1 MLKKTSI
8 MVGLAAVVLASCGG
22 GSSETKDTSV
32 TESTDRGRNTLV
44 GGFGTDGSGVST
56 VALAKTSSSYYDSL
70 TMKTLANGDTLM
82 AFHSTGVNEGESFN
96 DLVQARLLANGSFDT
111 TFGTGGFIKIDLGEH
126 DLAKILFD
134 SHGTILVW
142 QSWLTEVPN
151 SQDAEGN
158 LQYVSND
165 EIKAFTFGTN
175 AANMNYG
182 EKGIIS
188 LSGPNDSQSIGDV
201 VIGLRGDSADG
212 LVVERYTDTSTDLVS
227 ITARGVA
234 DASVKNGGV
243 NSYPANS
250 NEDYYSRNIDMSL
263 LPKAAANFA
272 AGVLF
277 ANRGAQVADCPPDEY
292 CPGPVENLE
301 AVLMPSN
308 KQGAEKRIQT
318 TEVDDLLSYSGNGGN
333 DVSEVFARPADANTV
348 SAQSARQSVAPKTEP
363 LPLITVI
370 ARSNIDTSLS
380 RGIFSAGT
388 TPPQWLAV
396 EHFSISAPEDSTI
409 RPRVVS
415 IAPEGS
421 AVASIYYDKATKESG
436 ILACATPVF
445 GECDVNAANKL
456 VFRRL
461 DASWPSVQNIRVGA
475 DGKLHALIVDLMV
488 KDVKT
493 DAVVDLPENGNS
505 ATAEIEMFPTALR
518 QTSTKNGFTWTPE
531 EYGPMKLGSNNA
543 VLMNGVLT
551 DLKDNSAKEALGII
565 NKSNGGRTAQQIV
578 QPRIS
583 LADGWVNYQSLL
595 HQDATGNEYVI
606 ANKDGFGG
614 FVKRLSANGN
624 LDTQYGIA
632 GYVKTSSISDSD
644 VPCQTHNYEVTDSG
658 QVMSLLV
665 TLEMNK
671 ETRRCIE
678 ETRKIASIA
687 IVDASGKL
695 TSSSAVNIPII
706 ENEDVVVS
714 PYTSEFYIVKDS
726 WVPDENEN
734 EVNIKTIRRYNS
746 QGVLDTSF
754 GKSGVLTLDEYSPLM
769 SYWLYAADAQG
780 RIVGAGVINA
790 DGVVNLQMSRLARA
804 GTLDVGVD
812 APAPPIPQPQVTRDK
827 GLGVPQSWI
836 DTIQL
841 DSDFVTLQSPLIVQV
856 KPSELDGSMEI
867 SWSNAKVAS
876 VNVTYTVTASPGGK
890 TCTSTTSSCVVKG
903 LDPWQKYSFVV
914 SAAGVTSSAPS
925 EAIQPFRVV
934 KVGTST
940 SLKKLLTPANQ
951 SALKWSVSGG
961 CKIAK
966 NTTLIAPK
974 KAGSCLLSV
983 KTAKVGK
990 TAATIRS
997 VRIQVVKAL
1006 PK

>member
-1 MLKKTSI
+1 
-8 MVGLAAVVLASCGG
+8 MVGLAALVLASCGG

-70 TMKTLANGDTLM
+70 TMKTLSNGDTMM

-126 DLAKILFD
+126 DVTKILFD

-308 KQGAEKRIQT
+308 EQGAEKRIQT
-318 TEVDDLLSYSGNGGN
+318 TEVDDLLSYNESGLR
-333 DVSEVFARPADANTV
+333 EVFARPADANTV

-370 ARSNIDTSLS
+370 ARNKLDESLS
-380 RGIFSAGT
+380 RGLLSAGT
-388 TPPQWLAV
+388 TPTQWLAV
-396 EHFSISAPEDSTI
+396 EHFSLDVPEDSTI
-409 RPRVVS
+409 QPQGAS
-415 IAPEGS
+415 IAPVGS
-421 AVASIYYDKATKESG
+421 AVASIYYDYETQESG
-436 ILACATPVF
+436 ILACASPVF
-445 GECDVNAANKL
+445 GVCDVSAANKL
-456 VFRRL
+456 VYTKR
-461 DASWPSVQNIRVGA
+461 DANWPTVQNIRVGA
-475 DGKLHALIVDLMV
+475 DGKLHALIIDLTV
-488 KDVKT
+488 KGVKT
-493 DAVVDLPENGNS
+493 DAVVDLPENGNNS
-505 ATAEIEMFPTALR
+505 TAETEMFPSELR
-518 QTSTKNGFTWTPE
+518 ETSTKNGFMWTPQK
-531 EYGPMKLGSNNA
+531 YGTIKLGSNNA
-543 VLMNGVLT
+543 VLMNGILT
-551 DLKDNSAKEALGII
+551 DLNDDSKKEALGII
-565 NKSNGGRTAQQIV
+565 GKSNGGRTAQQIV
-578 QPRIS
+578 QPQIS
-583 LADGWVNYQSLL
+583 LAGGWVNYQSLL
-595 HQDATGNEYVI
+595 HQDATGNEYVT

-632 GYVKTSSISDSD
+632 GYVKTSSISDTD
-644 VPCQTHNYEVTDSG
+644 VPCQFHNYQVTDSG
-658 QVMSLLV
+658 QVMSLLM
-665 TLEMNK
+665 TDEMNK
-671 ETRRCIE
+671 ETGRCNHA
-678 ETRKIASIA
+678 TRKIALIA
-687 IVDASGKL
+687 VVDTSGKL
-695 TSSSAVNIPII
+695 TSSSAVNIPVT

-714 PYTSEFYIVKDS
+714 PYTSEFYIVNDS
-726 WVPDENEN
+726 WVLDENEN
-734 EVNIKTIRRYNS
+734 EVEIKKIRRYNS
-746 QGVLDTSF
+746 EGVLDTSF
-754 GKSGVLTLDEYSPLM
+754 GKSGVLNLDEYSPLM
-769 SYWLYAADAQG
+769 NYWLYAADAQG

-790 DGVVNLQMSRLARA
+790 DGVVIYRCHVSHE
-804 GTLDVGVD
+804 
-812 APAPPIPQPQVTRDK
+812 QV
-827 GLGVPQSWI
+827 L
-836 DTIQL
+836 
-841 DSDFVTLQSPLIVQV
+841 
-856 KPSELDGSMEI
+856 
-867 SWSNAKVAS
+867 
-876 VNVTYTVTASPGGK
+876 
-890 TCTSTTSSCVVKG
+890 
-903 LDPWQKYSFVV
+903 
-914 SAAGVTSSAPS
+914 
-925 EAIQPFRVV
+925 
-934 KVGTST
+934 
-940 SLKKLLTPANQ
+940 
-951 SALKWSVSGG
+951 
-961 CKIAK
+961 
-966 NTTLIAPK
+966 
-974 KAGSCLLSV
+974 
-983 KTAKVGK
+983 
-990 TAATIRS
+990 
-997 VRIQVVKAL
+997 
-1006 PK
+1006 

>member
-8 MVGLAAVVLASCGG
+8 MVGLAALVLASCGG

-32 TESTDRGRNTLV
+32 TESTDRERNTLV

-56 VALAKTSSSYYDSL
+56 VALAKSSSSYYDSL
-70 TMKTLANGDTLM
+70 TMKTLSNGDTMM

-126 DLAKILFD
+126 DVTKILFD

-308 KQGAEKRIQT
+308 EQGAEKRIQT
-318 TEVDDLLSYSGNGGN
+318 TEVDDLLSYNESGLR
-333 DVSEVFARPADANTV
+333 EVFARPADANTV

-370 ARSNIDTSLS
+370 ARNKLDESLS
-380 RGIFSAGT
+380 RGLLSAGT

-396 EHFSISAPEDSTI
+396 EHFSLDVPEDSTI
-409 RPRVVS
+409 QPQGAS
-415 IAPEGS
+415 IAPVGS
-421 AVASIYYDKATKESG
+421 AVASIYYDYETQESG
-436 ILACATPVF
+436 ILACASPVF
-445 GECDVNAANKL
+445 GVCDVSAANKL
-456 VFRRL
+456 VYTKR
-461 DASWPSVQNIRVGA
+461 DANWPSVQNIRVGA
-475 DGKLHALIVDLMV
+475 DGKLHALIIDLTV
-488 KDVKT
+488 KGVKT
-493 DAVVDLPENGNS
+493 DAVVDLPENGNNS
-505 ATAEIEMFPTALR
+505 TAETEVFPAALR
-518 QTSTKNGFTWTPE
+518 DTTTKNGFTWTPE

-551 DLKDNSAKEALGII
+551 DLKDNSNKEALGII

-583 LADGWVNYQSLL
+583 LAGGWVNYQSLL
-595 HQDATGNEYVI
+595 HQDATGNEYVT

-632 GYVKTSSISDSD
+632 GYVKTSSISDTD
-644 VPCQTHNYEVTDSG
+644 VPCQFHNYQVTDSG
-658 QVMSLLV
+658 QVMSLLM
-665 TLEMNK
+665 TDEMNK
-671 ETRRCIE
+671 ETRHCNY

-687 IVDASGKL
+687 VVDASGKL
-695 TSSSAVNIPII
+695 TSSSAVNIPVT

-714 PYTSEFYIVKDS
+714 PYTSEFYIVNDS
-726 WVPDENEN
+726 WVLDENEN

-769 SYWLYAADAQG
+769 NYWLYAADAQG
-780 RIVGAGVINA
+780 RFVGAGVINS

-827 GLGVPQSWI
+827 GMGVPQSWI

-841 DSDFVTLQSPLIVQV
+841 DSDFVIFQSPLIVQV
-856 KPSELDGSMEI
+856 KPSEFDGSMEI

-914 SAAGVTSSAPS
+914 SAAGVTSSAPT

>member
-8 MVGLAAVVLASCGG
+8 MVGLAALVMASCGG
-22 GSSETKDTSV
+22 GSSESKDTSV
-32 TESTDRGRNTLV
+32 TESTDRERNTLI

-70 TMKTLANGDTLM
+70 TMKTLSNGDTMM
-82 AFHSTGVNEGESFN
+82 AFHSTGVNEGVSFN
-96 DLVQARLLANGSFDT
+96 DVVQARLLANGSFDT

-126 DLAKILFD
+126 DVTKILFD

-142 QSWLTEVPN
+142 QTWLTEVPN

-165 EIKAFTFGTN
+165 EIKAFTFGAN

-188 LSGPNDSQSIGDV
+188 LSGQTFPQGVGDV

-212 LVVERYTDTSTDLVS
+212 LVVERYTDTGADLVS

-234 DASVKNGGV
+234 DTSVKNGGV
-243 NSYPANS
+243 NSYPTNS
-250 NEDYYSRNIDMSL
+250 NEDYYSRTIDMSL

-308 KQGAEKRIQT
+308 EQGAEKRIQT
-318 TEVDDLLSYSGNGGN
+318 TEVDDLLSYNESGLR
-333 DVSEVFARPADANTV
+333 EVFARPADANTV

-370 ARSNIDTSLS
+370 ARNKLDESLS
-380 RGIFSAGT
+380 RGLLSAGT

-396 EHFSISAPEDSTI
+396 EHFSLDVPEDSTI
-409 RPRVVS
+409 QPQGAS
-415 IAPEGS
+415 IAPVGS
-421 AVASIYYDKATKESG
+421 AVASIYYDYETQESG
-436 ILACATPVF
+436 ILACASPVF
-445 GECDVNAANKL
+445 GVCDVSAANKL
-456 VFRRL
+456 VYAKQ
-461 DASWPSVQNIRVGA
+461 DDSWPSVQNIRVGA
-475 DGKLHALIVDLMV
+475 DGKLHALIIDLTV
-488 KDVKT
+488 KGMKT
-493 DAVVDLPENGNS
+493 DAVVDLPENGNNS
-505 ATAEIEMFPTALR
+505 TAETEVFPAALR
-518 QTSTKNGFTWTPE
+518 ETSTKNGFMWTPQK
-531 EYGPMKLGSNNA
+531 YGSMKLGSNNA

-551 DLKDNSAKEALGII
+551 NLKDNSEKEALGII

-583 LADGWVNYQSLL
+583 LAGGWVNYQSLL
-595 HQDATGNEYVI
+595 HQDATGNEYVT
-606 ANKDGFGG
+606 ASKDGFGG
-614 FVKRLSANGN
+614 FVKRLSDNGN
-624 LDTQYGIA
+624 LDTQYGNA

-644 VPCQTHNYEVTDSG
+644 VPCQFHNYQVTDSG
-658 QVMSLLV
+658 QVMSLLM
-665 TLEMNK
+665 TDEMNK
-671 ETRRCIE
+671 ETRRCNQA
-678 ETRKIASIA
+678 TRKIASIA
-687 IVDASGKL
+687 VVDTSGKM
-695 TSSSAVNIPII
+695 TQSSVVNIPVT
-706 ENEDVVVS
+706 ENEDVIVS

-746 QGVLDTSF
+746 QGVPDTSF

-769 SYWLYAADAQG
+769 NYWLYAADAQG

-790 DGVVNLQMSRLARA
+790 DGVVNLQMSRLARE

-841 DSDFVTLQSPLIVQV
+841 DSDFVMFQSPLIVQV

-914 SAAGVTSSAPS
+914 SAAGVTSSAPT

>member
-1 MLKKTSI
+1 
-8 MVGLAAVVLASCGG
+8 MVGLAALVMASCGG
-22 GSSETKDTSV
+22 GSSESKDTSV
-32 TESTDRGRNTLV
+32 TESTDRERNTLI

-70 TMKTLANGDTLM
+70 TMKTLSNGDTMM
-82 AFHSTGVNEGESFN
+82 AFHSTGVNEGVSFN
-96 DLVQARLLANGSFDT
+96 DVVQARLLANGSFDT

-126 DLAKILFD
+126 DVTKILFD

-142 QSWLTEVPN
+142 QTWLTEVPN

-165 EIKAFTFGTN
+165 EIKAFTFGAN

-188 LSGPNDSQSIGDV
+188 LSGQTFPQGVGDV

-212 LVVERYTDTSTDLVS
+212 LVVERYTDTGADLVS

-234 DASVKNGGV
+234 DTSVKNGGV
-243 NSYPANS
+243 NSYPTNS
-250 NEDYYSRNIDMSL
+250 NEDYYSRTIDMSL

-308 KQGAEKRIQT
+308 EQGAEKRIQT
-318 TEVDDLLSYSGNGGN
+318 TEVDDLLSYNESGLR
-333 DVSEVFARPADANTV
+333 EVFARPADANTV

-370 ARSNIDTSLS
+370 ARNKLDESLS
-380 RGIFSAGT
+380 RGLLSAGT

-396 EHFSISAPEDSTI
+396 EHFSLDVPEDSTI
-409 RPRVVS
+409 QPQGAS
-415 IAPEGS
+415 IAPVGS
-421 AVASIYYDKATKESG
+421 AVASIYYDYETQESG
-436 ILACATPVF
+436 ILACASPVF
-445 GECDVNAANKL
+445 GVCDVSAANKL
-456 VFRRL
+456 VYAKQ
-461 DASWPSVQNIRVGA
+461 DDSWPSVQNIRVGA
-475 DGKLHALIVDLMV
+475 DGKLHALIIDLTV
-488 KDVKT
+488 KGMKT
-493 DAVVDLPENGNS
+493 DAVVDLPENGNNS
-505 ATAEIEMFPTALR
+505 TAETEVFPAALR
-518 QTSTKNGFTWTPE
+518 ETSTKNGFMWTPQK
-531 EYGPMKLGSNNA
+531 YGSMKLGSNNA

-551 DLKDNSAKEALGII
+551 NLKDNSEKEALGII

-583 LADGWVNYQSLL
+583 LAGGWVNYQSLL
-595 HQDATGNEYVI
+595 HQDATGNEYVT
-606 ANKDGFGG
+606 ASKDGFGG
-614 FVKRLSANGN
+614 FVKRLSDNGN
-624 LDTQYGIA
+624 LDTQYGNA

-644 VPCQTHNYEVTDSG
+644 VPCQFHNYQVTDSG
-658 QVMSLLV
+658 QVMSLLM
-665 TLEMNK
+665 TDEMNK
-671 ETRRCIE
+671 ETRRCNQA
-678 ETRKIASIA
+678 TRKIASIA
-687 IVDASGKL
+687 VVDTSGKM
-695 TSSSAVNIPII
+695 TQSSVVNIPVT
-706 ENEDVVVS
+706 ENEDVIVS

-746 QGVLDTSF
+746 QGVPDTSF

-769 SYWLYAADAQG
+769 NYWLYAADAQG

-790 DGVVNLQMSRLARA
+790 DGVVNLQMSRLARE

-841 DSDFVTLQSPLIVQV
+841 DSDFVMFQSPLIVQV

-914 SAAGVTSSAPS
+914 SAAGVTSSAPT